1 MKKILVTGANGQLG
15 QCLQKISSQFEEFE
29 FIFTD
34 SETLDIT
41 NKEEVNDFFW
51 QNAPDFCINAA
62 AYTAVDLAETDIEKA
77 FLVNADGAENLAEA
91 CAENNAQF
99 IHVSTDYVFDGEN
112 NLAYTEEDFTNP
124 LGVYGASKLAG
135 DELALEVNPCS
146 VILRTSWV
154 YSEFGKNFVK
164 TMLNLFATK
173 DELNIVADQFGQ
185 PTYANDLAEA
195 IMKIIK
201 SEKITPGIFN
211 FSNLGRISWFD
222 FAEKIAELSE
232 AKIKLNAI
240 ETSQYPT
247 PAKRPKN
254 SVLDLDKISKTYAV
268 PLKPWEESLEDC
280 VQILQNN
287 SNEKNLIHIYSII

>member
-77 FLVNADGAENLAEA
+77 FLVNADGTENLAEA

-173 DELNIVADQFGQ
+173 EELSIVADQFGQ
-185 PTYANDLAEA
+185 PTNANDLAEA

-222 FAEKIAELSE
+222 FAEKIAELSD

-254 SVLDLDKISKTYAV
+254 SVLDLDKISKTYAIQ
-268 PLKPWEESLEDC
+268 LKPWEESIEDC
-280 VQILQNN
+280 IQILQNN
-287 SNEKNLIHIYSII
+287 

>member
-77 FLVNADGAENLAEA
+77 FLVNADGTENLAEA

-287 SNEKNLIHIYSII
+287 

>member
-77 FLVNADGAENLAEA
+77 FLVNADGTENLAEA

-164 TMLNLFATK
+164 TMLSLFATK
-173 DELNIVADQFGQ
+173 EELNIVADQFGQ
-185 PTYANDLAEA
+185 PTNANDLAEA

-222 FAEKIAELSE
+222 FAEKIAELSD

-268 PLKPWEESLEDC
+268 PLKPWEESLKDC

-287 SNEKNLIHIYSII
+287 

>member
-62 AYTAVDLAETDIEKA
+62 AYTAVDLAETEVEKA
-77 FLVNADGAENLAEA
+77 FLVNADGTENLAEA

-185 PTYANDLAEA
+185 PTNANDLAEA

-254 SVLDLDKISKTYAV
+254 SVLDLDKISKTYAIQ
-268 PLKPWEESLEDC
+268 LKPWEESLEDC

-287 SNEKNLIHIYSII
+287 

>member
-62 AYTAVDLAETDIEKA
+62 AYTAVDLAETEVEKA
-77 FLVNADGAENLAEA
+77 FLVNADGTENLAEA
-91 CAENNAQF
+91 CSENNAQF

-185 PTYANDLAEA
+185 PTNANDLAEA

-222 FAEKIAELSE
+222 FAEKIAELSK

-254 SVLDLDKISKTYAV
+254 SVLDLDKISKTYAIQ
-268 PLKPWEESLEDC
+268 LKPWEESLEDC

-287 SNEKNLIHIYSII
+287 

>member
-62 AYTAVDLAETDIEKA
+62 AYTAVDLAETEVEKA
-77 FLVNADGAENLAEA
+77 FLVNADGTENLAEA

-164 TMLNLFATK
+164 TMLSLFATK
-173 DELNIVADQFGQ
+173 EELNIVADQFGQ
-185 PTYANDLAEA
+185 PTNANDLAEA

-254 SVLDLDKISKTYAV
+254 SVLDLDKISKTYAIQ
-268 PLKPWEESLEDC
+268 LKPWEESLEGC

-287 SNEKNLIHIYSII
+287 

>member
-62 AYTAVDLAETDIEKA
+62 AYTAVDLAETDIEKV

-173 DELNIVADQFGQ
+173 EELSIVADQFGQ
-185 PTYANDLAEA
+185 PTNANDLAEA

-254 SVLDLDKISKTYAV
+254 SVLDLDKISKTYGV
-268 PLKPWEESLEDC
+268 QLKPWEESLEGC

-287 SNEKNLIHIYSII
+287 

>member
-62 AYTAVDLAETDIEKA
+62 AYTAVDLAETDVEKA
-77 FLVNADGAENLAEA
+77 FLVNADGTENLAEA

-173 DELNIVADQFGQ
+173 EELSIVADQFGQ
-185 PTYANDLAEA
+185 PTNANDLAEA

-222 FAEKIAELSE
+222 FAEKIAELSD

-268 PLKPWEESLEDC
+268 TLKPWEESLEDC

-287 SNEKNLIHIYSII
+287 

>member
-173 DELNIVADQFGQ
+173 EELNVVADQFGQ
-185 PTYANDLAEA
+185 PTNANDLAEA

-254 SVLDLDKISKTYAV
+254 SVLDLDKISKTYAIQ
-268 PLKPWEESLEDC
+268 LKPWEESIEDC

-287 SNEKNLIHIYSII
+287 

>member
-41 NKEEVNDFFW
+41 IKEEVNDFFW

-62 AYTAVDLAETDIEKA
+62 AYTAVDLAETDVEKA
-77 FLVNADGAENLAEA
+77 FLVNADGTENLAEA

-185 PTYANDLAEA
+185 PTNANDLAEA

-222 FAEKIAELSE
+222 FAEKIAELSK

-254 SVLDLDKISKTYAV
+254 SVLDLDKISKTYAIQ
-268 PLKPWEESLEDC
+268 LKPWEESLEDC

-287 SNEKNLIHIYSII
+287 

>member
-41 NKEEVNDFFW
+41 IKEEVNDFFW

-62 AYTAVDLAETDIEKA
+62 AYTAVDLAETDVEKA

-173 DELNIVADQFGQ
+173 EELSIVADQFGQ
-185 PTYANDLAEA
+185 PTNANDLAEA

-254 SVLDLDKISKTYAV
+254 SVLDLDKISKTYAIQ
-268 PLKPWEESLEDC
+268 LKPWEESLEDC

-287 SNEKNLIHIYSII
+287 

>member
-62 AYTAVDLAETDIEKA
+62 AYTAVDLAETELEKA

-173 DELNIVADQFGQ
+173 EELNIVADQFGQ
-185 PTYANDLAEA
+185 PTNANDLAEA

-211 FSNLGRISWFD
+211 FSNMGRISWFD

-254 SVLDLDKISKTYAV
+254 SVLDLDKISKTYAIQ
-268 PLKPWEESLEDC
+268 LKPWEESLEGC

-287 SNEKNLIHIYSII
+287 

>member
-77 FLVNADGAENLAEA
+77 FLVNADGTENLAEA

-135 DELALEVNPCS
+135 DELALEINPCS

-185 PTYANDLAEA
+185 PTNANDLAEA

-222 FAEKIAELSE
+222 FAEKIAELSD

-240 ETSQYPT
+240 ETLQYPT

-254 SVLDLDKISKTYAV
+254 SVLDLDKISKTYGIQ
-268 PLKPWEESLEDC
+268 LKPWEESLEDC

-287 SNEKNLIHIYSII
+287 

>member
-1 MKKILVTGANGQLG
+1 MMKKILVTGANGQLG

-77 FLVNADGAENLAEA
+77 FLVNADGTENLAEA

-173 DELNIVADQFGQ
+173 EELNVVADQFGQ
-185 PTYANDLAEA
+185 PTNANDLAEA

-280 VQILQNN
+280 VHILQNN
-287 SNEKNLIHIYSII
+287 

>member
-173 DELNIVADQFGQ
+173 EELNIVADQFGQ
-185 PTYANDLAEA
+185 PTNANDLAEA

-222 FAEKIAELSE
+222 FAEKIAELSD

-254 SVLDLDKISKTYAV
+254 SVLDLDKISKTYAIQ
-268 PLKPWEESLEDC
+268 LKPWEESLEGC

-287 SNEKNLIHIYSII
+287 

>member
-77 FLVNADGAENLAEA
+77 FLVNADGTENLAEA

-124 LGVYGASKLAG
+124 LGVYGASKLEG

-164 TMLNLFATK
+164 TMLNLFSTK
-173 DELNIVADQFGQ
+173 EELSIVADQFGQ
-185 PTYANDLAEA
+185 PTNANDLAEA

-201 SEKITPGIFN
+201 SGKITPGIFN

-254 SVLDLDKISKTYAV
+254 SVLDLGKISKTYAIQ
-268 PLKPWEESLEDC
+268 LKPWEESLEDC

-287 SNEKNLIHIYSII
+287 

>member
-41 NKEEVNDFFW
+41 IKEEVNDFFW

-77 FLVNADGAENLAEA
+77 FLVNADGTENLAEA

-173 DELNIVADQFGQ
+173 EELNIVADQFGQ
-185 PTYANDLAEA
+185 PTNANDLAEA

-254 SVLDLDKISKTYAV
+254 SVLDLDRISKTYAIQ
-268 PLKPWEESLEDC
+268 LKPWEESLEGC

-287 SNEKNLIHIYSII
+287 

>member
-62 AYTAVDLAETDIEKA
+62 AYTAVDLAETDVEKS
-77 FLVNADGAENLAEA
+77 FLVNADGTENLAEA

-173 DELNIVADQFGQ
+173 EELSIVADQFGQ
-185 PTYANDLAEA
+185 PTNANDLAEA

-222 FAEKIAELSE
+222 FAKKIAELSE

-254 SVLDLDKISKTYAV
+254 SVLDLDKISKTYGIQ
-268 PLKPWEESLEDC
+268 LKPWEESLEDC

-287 SNEKNLIHIYSII
+287 

>member
-164 TMLNLFATK
+164 TMLSLFATK
-173 DELNIVADQFGQ
+173 EELNIVADQFGQ
-185 PTYANDLAEA
+185 PTNANDLAEA

-222 FAEKIAELSE
+222 FAEKIAELSD

-254 SVLDLDKISKTYAV
+254 SVLDLDKISKTYAIQ
-268 PLKPWEESLEDC
+268 LKPWEESLEDC

-287 SNEKNLIHIYSII
+287 

>member
-34 SETLDIT
+34 SEILDIT

-62 AYTAVDLAETDIEKA
+62 AYTAVDLAETELEKA

-173 DELNIVADQFGQ
+173 EELNIVADQFGQ
-185 PTYANDLAEA
+185 PTNANDLAEA

-247 PAKRPKN
+247 PAKRPRN
-254 SVLDLDKISKTYAV
+254 SVLDLDKISKTYAIQ
-268 PLKPWEESLEDC
+268 LKPWEESLEDC

-287 SNEKNLIHIYSII
+287 

>member
-77 FLVNADGAENLAEA
+77 FLVNADGTENLAEA

-173 DELNIVADQFGQ
+173 EELNIVADQFGQ
-185 PTYANDLAEA
+185 PTNANDLAEA

-222 FAEKIAELSE
+222 FAEKIAELSD

-254 SVLDLDKISKTYAV
+254 SVLVLDKISKTYAIQ
-268 PLKPWEESLEDC
+268 LKSWEESLEDC

-287 SNEKNLIHIYSII
+287 

>member
-77 FLVNADGAENLAEA
+77 FLVNADGTENLAEA

-173 DELNIVADQFGQ
+173 EELNIVADQFGQ
-185 PTYANDLAEA
+185 PTNANDLAEG

-268 PLKPWEESLEDC
+268 QLKPWEESLEDC

-287 SNEKNLIHIYSII
+287 

>member
-62 AYTAVDLAETDIEKA
+62 AYTAVDLAETDVEKA
-77 FLVNADGAENLAEA
+77 FLVNADGTENLAEA

-173 DELNIVADQFGQ
+173 EELSIVADQFGQ
-185 PTYANDLAEA
+185 PTNANDLAEA

-268 PLKPWEESLEDC
+268 QLKPWEESLEDC

-287 SNEKNLIHIYSII
+287 

>member
-62 AYTAVDLAETDIEKA
+62 AYTAVDLAETEVEKA

-164 TMLNLFATK
+164 TMLSLFATK
-173 DELNIVADQFGQ
+173 EELNVVADQFGQ
-185 PTYANDLAEA
+185 PTNANDLAEA

-287 SNEKNLIHIYSII
+287 

>member
-62 AYTAVDLAETDIEKA
+62 AYTAVDLAETDVEKA

-173 DELNIVADQFGQ
+173 EELSIVADQFGQ
-185 PTYANDLAEA
+185 PTNANDLAEA

-222 FAEKIAELSE
+222 FAEKIAELSD

-287 SNEKNLIHIYSII
+287 

>member
-77 FLVNADGAENLAEA
+77 FLVNADGTENLAEA

-135 DELALEVNPCS
+135 DELALEVNPYS

-173 DELNIVADQFGQ
+173 EELNIVADQFGQ
-185 PTYANDLAEA
+185 PTNANDLAEA

-254 SVLDLDKISKTYAV
+254 SVLDLDKISKTYGIQ
-268 PLKPWEESLEDC
+268 LKPWEESLEDC

-287 SNEKNLIHIYSII
+287 

>member
-185 PTYANDLAEA
+185 PTNANDLAEA

-222 FAEKIAELSE
+222 FAEKIAELSD

-254 SVLDLDKISKTYAV
+254 SVLDLDKISKTYAIQ
-268 PLKPWEESLEDC
+268 LKPWEESLEGC

-287 SNEKNLIHIYSII
+287 

>member
-77 FLVNADGAENLAEA
+77 FLVNADGTENLAEA

-99 IHVSTDYVFDGEN
+99 IHVSTDYVFDGEY

-173 DELNIVADQFGQ
+173 EELSIVADQFGQ
-185 PTYANDLAEA
+185 PTNANDLAEA

-222 FAEKIAELSE
+222 FAEKIAELSD

-240 ETSQYPT
+240 ETLQYPT

-287 SNEKNLIHIYSII
+287 

>member
-77 FLVNADGAENLAEA
+77 FLVNADGTENLAEA

-135 DELALEVNPCS
+135 DELALEVNPYS

-164 TMLNLFATK
+164 TMLNLFSTK
-173 DELNIVADQFGQ
+173 EELNIVADQFGQ
-185 PTYANDLAEA
+185 PTNANDLAEA

-222 FAEKIAELSE
+222 FAGKIAELSE

-254 SVLDLDKISKTYAV
+254 SVLDLDKISKTYAIQ
-268 PLKPWEESLEDC
+268 LKPWEESLEDC

-287 SNEKNLIHIYSII
+287 

>member
-62 AYTAVDLAETDIEKA
+62 AYTAVDLAETDVEKA

-173 DELNIVADQFGQ
+173 EELSIVADQFGQ
-185 PTYANDLAEA
+185 PTNANDLAEA

-254 SVLDLDKISKTYAV
+254 SVLDLEKISKTYAIQ
-268 PLKPWEESLEDC
+268 LKPWEESLEDC

-287 SNEKNLIHIYSII
+287 

>member
-77 FLVNADGAENLAEA
+77 FLVNADGTENLAEA

-164 TMLNLFATK
+164 TMLSLFATK
-173 DELNIVADQFGQ
+173 EELNIVADQFGQ
-185 PTYANDLAEA
+185 PTNANDLAEA

-254 SVLDLDKISKTYAV
+254 SVLDLDRISKTYAIQ
-268 PLKPWEESLEDC
+268 LKPWEESLEGC

-287 SNEKNLIHIYSII
+287 

>member
-41 NKEEVNDFFW
+41 DKEEVNDFFW

-77 FLVNADGAENLAEA
+77 FLVNADGTENLAEA

-164 TMLNLFATK
+164 TMLSLFATK
-173 DELNIVADQFGQ
+173 EELNIVADQFGQ
-185 PTYANDLAEA
+185 PTNANDLAEA

-287 SNEKNLIHIYSII
+287 

>member
-77 FLVNADGAENLAEA
+77 FLVNADGTENLAEA

-173 DELNIVADQFGQ
+173 EELSIVADQFGQ
-185 PTYANDLAEA
+185 PTNANDLAEA

-222 FAEKIAELSE
+222 FAEKIAELSD

-254 SVLDLDKISKTYAV
+254 SVLDLDKISKTYAIQ
-268 PLKPWEESLEDC
+268 LKSWEESLEDC

-287 SNEKNLIHIYSII
+287 

>member
-77 FLVNADGAENLAEA
+77 FLVNADGTENLAEA

-135 DELALEVNPCS
+135 DELALEINPCS

-173 DELNIVADQFGQ
+173 EELNIVADQFGQ
-185 PTYANDLAEA
+185 PTNANDLAEA

-222 FAEKIAELSE
+222 FAEKIAELSD

-254 SVLDLDKISKTYAV
+254 SVLDLDKISKTYAIQ
-268 PLKPWEESLEDC
+268 LKPWEESLEDC

-287 SNEKNLIHIYSII
+287 

>member
-146 VILRTSWV
+146 VIIRTSWV

-164 TMLNLFATK
+164 TMLSLFATK
-173 DELNIVADQFGQ
+173 EELNIVADQFGQ
-185 PTYANDLAEA
+185 PTNANDLAEA

-254 SVLDLDKISKTYAV
+254 SVLDLGKISKTYAIQ
-268 PLKPWEESLEDC
+268 LKPWEESLEDC

-287 SNEKNLIHIYSII
+287 

>member
-41 NKEEVNDFFW
+41 IKEEVNDFFW

-62 AYTAVDLAETDIEKA
+62 AYTAVDLAEADVEKA

-91 CAENNAQF
+91 CSENNAQF

-135 DELALEVNPCS
+135 DELALEVNPYS

-173 DELNIVADQFGQ
+173 EELNIVADQFGQ
-185 PTYANDLAEA
+185 PTNANDLAEA

-254 SVLDLDKISKTYAV
+254 SVLDLDKISKTYAIQ
-268 PLKPWEESLEDC
+268 LKPWEESLEGC
-280 VQILQNN
+280 FQILQNN
-287 SNEKNLIHIYSII
+287 